1 MTAPRLALGL
11 LLAATI
17 ATPAHASVPTPHVWS
32 RLQEVAPDPA
42 ISEAA
47 TAFAAGEAAFEAGE
61 FETAIEHFSRAQSL
75 LPHPY
80 TAHNLG
86 LAQAKA
92 GHVLDAWSTFSTL
105 RDETVDPERRAE
117 AQLQLARL
125 APSVA
130 QVEVR
135 ASRGQVV
142 RIAGETVE
150 ANVVHVREPGPVS
163 ISVGGQTIQV
173 DLGGGELRVLD
184 VRTDAGDASTLQ
196 RRRRQTAV
204 LIATAVAGA
213 GTAGTA
219 TTAAALGSDGPGRP
233 LGYAAAGL
241 GGATLALATTALI
254 LHLRDRKRESRP

>member
-1 MTAPRLALGL
+1 MTARRLALCL
-11 LLAATI
+11 FLAVPLAA
-17 ATPAHASVPTPHVWS
+17 PARAAVPAPHVWS
-32 RLQEVAPDPA
+32 QLQDAAVDPA
-42 ISEAA
+42 MSEAA
-47 TAFAAGEAAFEAGE
+47 LAFEAGEAAFEAEE

-80 TAHNLG
+80 TAYNLG

-92 GHVLDAWSTFSTL
+92 GHVLEAWSTFTTL

-135 ASRGQVV
+135 ASQGQVV
-142 RIAGETVE
+142 KIEGETVE
-150 ANVVHVREPGPVS
+150 PNVVHVREPGPVAVD
-163 ISVGGQTIQV
+163 VGGQTMQV

-184 VRTDAGDASTLQ
+184 VRTIEPDTAPAK
-196 RRRRQTAV
+196 RRRGRVAV
-204 LIATAVAGA
+204 LVATAVAGA

-219 TTAAALGSDGPGRP
+219 TGAAVLGSDGVGRP

-241 GGATLALATTALI
+241 GGATLALATTALV
-254 LHLRDRKRESRP
+254 LHLRDRKR

>member
-1 MTAPRLALGL
+1 MTARRLALGL
-11 LLAATI
+11 LLATTV
-17 ATPAHASVPTPHVWS
+17 ATPVHAAVPAPHVWS
-32 RLQEVAPDPA
+32 RLQDAAPDPA
-42 ISEAA
+42 MSEAA
-47 TAFAAGEAAFEAGE
+47 LAFEAGEAAFEAGE
-61 FETAIEHFSRAQSL
+61 FETAIEHFSRAQTL

-92 GHVLDAWSTFSTL
+92 GRVLEAWSTFTTL

-135 ASRGQVV
+135 ASSGQVV

-150 ANVVHVREPGPVS
+150 ANVVHVREPGPVAVA
-163 ISVGGQTIQV
+163 VGDQTMQV

-184 VRTDAGDASTLQ
+184 VRTIAADAGAPK
-196 RRRRQTAV
+196 RRRGRVAV
-204 LIATAVAGA
+204 LVATAVAGA

-219 TTAAALGSDGPGRP
+219 TTAAVLGPDGPGRP

-241 GGATLALATTALI
+241 GGATLALATTALV
-254 LHLRDRKRESRP
+254 LHLRDRKR

>member
-1 MTAPRLALGL
+1 MTARRLALGL
-11 LLAATI
+11 VLATTVAI
-17 ATPAHASVPTPHVWS
+17 PVHAAPPAPHVWS
-32 RLQEVAPDPA
+32 RLQDATPDPA
-42 ISEAA
+42 KSEAA
-47 TAFAAGEAAFEAGE
+47 LAFEAGESAFEAGE
-61 FETAIEHFSRAQSL
+61 FETAIEHFSHAQAL

-92 GHVLDAWSTFSTL
+92 GRVLEAWSTFTTL
-105 RDETVDPERRAE
+105 RNETVDPERRAE

-125 APSVA
+125 APYVA

-135 ASRGQVV
+135 ASSGQVV

-150 ANVVHVREPGPVS
+150 ANVVQVREPGPVA
-163 ISVGGQTIQV
+163 IAVGNQTVQV

-184 VRTDAGDASTLQ
+184 LRTIPAETGPPT
-196 RRRRQTAV
+196 RRRGRVAV
-204 LIATAVAGA
+204 LVATAVAGA

-219 TTAAALGSDGPGRP
+219 TTAAVLGPDGPGRP

-241 GGATLALATTALI
+241 GGATVALATTALV
-254 LHLRDRKRESRP
+254 LHLRDKKR